1 MEHNILSMDF
11 WQDTVTYEGQTI
23 PTGTLGCAALNI
35 PDAVIDKLDEL
46 CSPIN
51 GFMKTLTSGMPDP
64 ALLPASKEAAE
75 NILKLLH
82 TVPPFDC
89 LDMDFYIP
97 NICKAFTLE
106 SICRTVQPVHSVCG
120 CSLPHPV
127 PRRTVSCLPCTPA
140 EKRQAAPIQV

>member
-1 MEHNILSMDF
+1 MEHNILSLDF

-35 PDAVIDKLDEL
+35 SDAVIDKLDEL

-64 ALLPASKEAAE
+64 ALLSASKEAAE

-97 NICKAFTLE
+97 NM
-106 SICRTVQPVHSVCG
+106 
-120 CSLPHPV
+120 
-127 PRRTVSCLPCTPA
+127 
-140 EKRQAAPIQV
+140 

>member
-1 MEHNILSMDF
+1 MEHNILSLDF

-64 ALLPASKEAAE
+64 ALLSASKEAAE

-106 SICRTVQPVHSVCG
+106 SIQKIAREVLDLVLPGTVFFG
-120 CSLPHPV
+120 
-127 PRRTVSCLPCTPA
+127 TGD
-140 EKRQAAPIQV
+140 